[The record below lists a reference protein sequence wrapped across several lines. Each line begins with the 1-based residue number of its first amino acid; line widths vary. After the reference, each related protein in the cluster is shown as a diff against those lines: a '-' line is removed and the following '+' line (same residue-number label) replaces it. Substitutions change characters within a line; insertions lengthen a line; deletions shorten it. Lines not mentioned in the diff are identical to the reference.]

1 MFLKVNRIFKISG
14 FSIFKFYIRFC
25 KNIAKFCS
33 ILLKINLLYFS
44 YKYIFLIGGMKMCS
58 NYSQKY
64 YKSMFKNYPDVVN
77 VKELQ
82 SMLGGISK
90 KLAYHLLQNN
100 IIKSIKIGRQYK
112 IAKADVI
119 LYLTEKNCS

>member
-1 MFLKVNRIFKISG
+1 
-14 FSIFKFYIRFC
+14 
-25 KNIAKFCS
+25 
-33 ILLKINLLYFS
+33 
-44 YKYIFLIGGMKMCS
+44 MCN

-64 YKSMFKNYPDVVN
+64 YKSMFRNYPDVVN

-90 KLAYHLLQNN
+90 KLSYHLLQNN
-100 IIKSIKIGRQYK
+100 IIKSVKIGRQYK

-119 LYLTEKNCS
+119 YLTEKNCS

>member
-1 MFLKVNRIFKISG
+1 
-14 FSIFKFYIRFC
+14 
-25 KNIAKFCS
+25 
-33 ILLKINLLYFS
+33 
-44 YKYIFLIGGMKMCS
+44 MCS
-58 NYSQKY
+58 NFQRY
-64 YKSMFKNYPDVVN
+64 YKSMFKDYLDVVN

-82 SMLGGISK
+82 LMLGGISK
-90 KLAYHLLQNN
+90 KLAYHLLRNN